1 MIKNA
6 KDIIALRDAG
16 QISSTSISAIPTKA
30 GAGREQWAQLSL
42 TKAGI

>member
-1 MIKNA
+1 MIRNA
-6 KDIIALRDAG
+6 KDILALKGAG
-16 QISSTSISAIPTKA
+16 HISSNSISAIPTKA